1 MESKETPRSAE
12 AVTPPE
18 LFYKLDWLEINDRVR
33 VIVNEMRQELDSKYY
48 RVEEVTQVAM
58 LTTQKLQ
65 QDLTDL
71 H

>member
-1 MESKETPRSAE
+1 M
-12 AVTPPE
+12 TPPE